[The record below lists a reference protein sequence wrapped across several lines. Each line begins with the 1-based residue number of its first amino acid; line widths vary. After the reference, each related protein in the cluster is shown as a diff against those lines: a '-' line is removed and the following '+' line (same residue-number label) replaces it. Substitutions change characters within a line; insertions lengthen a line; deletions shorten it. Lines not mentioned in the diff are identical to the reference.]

1 MSAAKKAILKA
12 LIENTLTELMVK
24 TNVDNVYI
32 DDNTTLA
39 SKLADMISAL
49 NAKATPA
56 DVTKAIADLKA
67 EILGD
72 TPVDAYDTFTELA
85 QYIATHKEAADALT
99 AAVGN
104 KADKTTVEA
113 IQKTVNALGS
123 LSKLNSVSE
132 SNLDSALK
140 AKINNAASA
149 NHSHA
154 NKTVL
159 DGITS
164 AKVASWDSKGKVYY
178 GTSAPADLT
187 ANDLFIQ
194 IS

>member
-72 TPVDAYDTFTELA
+72 TPVDAYDTFTEL
-85 QYIATHKEAADALT
+85 L
-99 AAVGN
+99 
-104 KADKTTVEA
+104 
-113 IQKTVNALGS
+113 L
-123 LSKLNSVSE
+123 L
-132 SNLDSALK
+132 
-140 AKINNAASA
+140 
-149 NHSHA
+149 
-154 NKTVL
+154 
-159 DGITS
+159 
-164 AKVASWDSKGKVYY
+164 
-178 GTSAPADLT
+178 
-187 ANDLFIQ
+187 
-194 IS
+194 

>member
-85 QYIATHKEAADALT
+85 QYIATHRSNSE
-99 AAVGN
+99 N
-104 KADKTTVEA
+104 SECIRIPFKA
-113 IQKTVNALGS
+113 Q
-123 LSKLNSVSE
+123 
-132 SNLDSALK
+132 
-140 AKINNAASA
+140 
-149 NHSHA
+149 
-154 NKTVL
+154 
-159 DGITS
+159 
-164 AKVASWDSKGKVYY
+164 
-178 GTSAPADLT
+178 
-187 ANDLFIQ
+187 FRF
-194 IS
+194 